1 MAMKV
6 KQAFIEKGYKL
17 FMDSYTNQQ
26 FIILDKEQM
35 ERISKTVHF
44 EIWEKVDDAHYAVRF
59 ATSWATKEENVD
71 LLISL
76 L

>member
-17 FMDSYTNQQ
+17 FMDSFTNQQ
-26 FIILDKEQM
+26 FIVLDKEQM
-35 ERISKTVHF
+35 ERICKTVHF
-44 EIWEKVDDAHYAVRF
+44 EIWEKVDDTHYAVRF
-59 ATSWATKEENVD
+59 ATSWATKEENVN